1 MKDLSFDLVAGEA
14 REVAPGVRAIVA
26 RNEGPFTFKG
36 TVTYIVGHDRVAI
49 IDPGPDDPDHVDA
62 VLNALR
68 NETVTHI
75 FVTHTHRDHSCAS
88 AAIKTRTG
96 AMILAEGPHRLA
108 WPLGDGESNP
118 LDANADLDFRPD
130 ILLHDKDTVT
140 GPGWTIEA
148 VATPGH
154 TPNHMAYALREAA
167 ALFSG
172 DHVMAW
178 STSIVAPPDGLLSD
192 YMASLHKLQQ
202 RDETVY
208 FPGHGNP
215 VRNVPLALRTYIR
228 HRQGID
234 ASICKRLADG
244 PMTIPALVRAIYG
257 DIGEQLAN
265 ALCLSLLAHVHD
277 LIARQL
283 VIADGPTTMA
293 RLYRLA
299 M

>member
-1 MKDLSFDLVAGEA
+1 MKDLSFDLVAGEVK
-14 REVAPGVRAIVA
+14 EIAPGVRAIVA
-26 RNEGPFTFKG
+26 GNEGPFTFKG
-36 TVTYIVGHDRVAI
+36 TVTYIVGQGQVAI
-49 IDPGPDDPDHVDA
+49 IDPGPDEPAHIDA
-62 VLNALR
+62 VLEALR
-68 NETVTHI
+68 NETVTHV

-88 AAIKTRTG
+88 GAIKARTG
-96 AMILAEGPHRLA
+96 AMVLAEGPHRLA
-108 WPLGDGESNP
+108 WPLDEGDSNP
-118 LDANADLDFRPD
+118 LDANADFDFRPD
-130 ILLHDKDTVT
+130 FVLRDKDTVT

-154 TPNHMAYALREAA
+154 TPNHMAYALREAS

-192 YMASLHKLQQ
+192 YMASLWKLQE

-234 ASICKRLADG
+234 ASICKRLSDG

-257 DIGEQLAN
+257 DLDAKLAG
-265 ALCLSLLAHVHD
+265 ALCLSLLAHVED
-277 LIARQL
+277 LMARQN
-283 VIADGPTTMA
+283 VIAEGPSTMA

-299 M
+299 A